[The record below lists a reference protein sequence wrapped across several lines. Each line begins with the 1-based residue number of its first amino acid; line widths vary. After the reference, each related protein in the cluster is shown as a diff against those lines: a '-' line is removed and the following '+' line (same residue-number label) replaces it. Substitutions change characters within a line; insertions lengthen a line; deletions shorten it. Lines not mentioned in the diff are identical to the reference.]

1 MSAVRRRRSIAIAL
15 GSGAVHALV
24 LTLVAVHAPQL
35 RILPTTSGPPQAII
49 PVLIVP
55 RVPRLSTASGT
66 QPAEIRLH
74 RRPQRFAP
82 IPDDVKPLII
92 AKPSVARP
100 TSTEGPRTAPS
111 PSQPDPLTTNAR
123 TALRGKVGC
132 ANASAVGLTRAER
145 EACEDQFAA
154 GARDA
159 DFKGLGLERGKALML
174 RQAATRREADF
185 RYKRGLPGPPVP
197 VPAGAGWD
205 RQRSPPKGGPNM
217 GMGASPED
225 LGAEPLKV
233 PF

>member
-1 MSAVRRRRSIAIAL
+1 M
-15 GSGAVHALV
+15 
-24 LTLVAVHAPQL
+24 
-35 RILPTTSGPPQAII
+35 
-49 PVLIVP
+49 
-55 RVPRLSTASGT
+55 
-66 QPAEIRLH
+66 
-74 RRPQRFAP
+74 
-82 IPDDVKPLII
+82 
-92 AKPSVARP
+92 
-100 TSTEGPRTAPS
+100 
-111 PSQPDPLTTNAR
+111 TTNAR